1 MRYRKFS
8 YKFTQENVTHQ
19 SRQDWQSTQLKNV
32 IAKPC
37 WQPLA
42 DLYETGNAIYI
53 TTELPGTISEDID
66 ISLYENA
73 LIISG
78 VRNITTEVTE
88 CVFLSAE
95 IRQGPFRLE
104 IVFPTL
110 INPEKVEARYDLG
123 LLRIVLPKK

>member
-1 MRYRKFS
+1 MRYRTFS
-8 YKFTQENVTHQ
+8 YKYTIEDATHS
-19 SRQDWQSTQLKNV
+19 SRQDWRTSQLNM

-42 DLYETGNAIYI
+42 DLYATSDAIYI
-53 TTELPGTISEDID
+53 TTELPGTAIEDID

-78 VRNITTEVTE
+78 VRTILTDVSE
-88 CVFLSAE
+88 CVYLSAE

-104 IVFPTL
+104 IVLPSM

-123 LLRIVLPKK
+123 LLRVVLPKK